1 MTFDLNEVAKLP
13 DTFSLEDFRV
23 VCHISKRTARYYLRN
38 GLIPCEINDKKTHC
52 YSIKRQELINALKEY
67 QKCPYKFAVPKQW
80 NDEKQ
85 QGQPKT
91 LAEQKILAITYLS
104 DKDLTSPVLK
114 KYYEKKLEDCLDLL
128 DCKEIERITGYS
140 RKTINRWCE
149 EGKLHCLRLKPHV
162 LVQKK
167 KMLPFLAS
175 KEYNSIM
182 SKSKVHLEDIQEIYL
197 KIHRGG

>member
-1 MTFDLNEVAKLP
+1 MTFDLNEVAQLP

-80 NDEKQ
+80 DDEKQ
-85 QGQPKT
+85 QSQPLT
-91 LAEQKILAITYLS
+91 EQKICAITYLS
-104 DKDLTSPVLK
+104 DKDLTSPTLK
-114 KYYEKKLEDCLDLL
+114 KYYVKKLEDCLDLL

-149 EGKLHCLRLKPHV
+149 EGKLHCIRLKPHV

-167 KMLPFLAS
+167 KLLPFLTS

-182 SKSKVHLEDIQEIYL
+182 SKSKVHLEDIHEIYR

>member
-1 MTFDLNEVAKLP
+1 MTFDLNEVALLP

-52 YSIKRQELINALKEY
+52 YSIKRQELIKALKEY

-80 NDEKQ
+80 SEES
-85 QGQPKT
+85 QPKT
-91 LAEQKILAITYLS
+91 RAAQKLLAITYLS

-114 KYYEKKLEDCLDLL
+114 KYYQKKLEGRPDLM

-140 RKTINRWCE
+140 RATINRWCN
-149 EGKLHCLRLKPHV
+149 EGKLQCLRLKPHV

-182 SKSKVHLEDIQEIYL
+182 SKSKVHLEDIHEIYR
-197 KIHRGG
+197 KIRRGG

>member
-1 MTFDLNEVAKLP
+1 MTFDINEVAKLP

-38 GLIPCEINDKKTHC
+38 GLVPCEISDKKTHC

-67 QKCPYKFAVPKQW
+67 QKYPYKFAVPKQW

-85 QGQPKT
+85 QGQPET
-91 LAEQKILAITYLS
+91 LAEHKICAITYLS
-104 DKDLTSPVLK
+104 DRDLTSPALK
-114 KYYEKKLEDCLDLL
+114 KYYEKKLEGCLDLL
-128 DCKEIERITGYS
+128 NGSEIERVTGYS

-149 EGKLHCLRLKPHV
+149 EGKLHCIKRKPSV

-167 KMLPFLAS
+167 KMLAFLAS

-182 SKSKVHLEDIQEIYL
+182 SKSKVHLEDIYEIYR